1 MCDENRKLC
10 KELAPEDVRRGQ
22 FVSVL
27 YIIDETVPFS
37 VDADS
42 PWRSKEPLRYKLLP
56 WQGVRPMRVID
67 VCLPFVLVKQADG
80 FHQTLDVRQSRLA
93 HVSERFGRL
102 AFKRAKADEKRR
114 KSGDDDDD

>member
-1 MCDENRKLC
+1 MCDENRKLS

-37 VDADS
+37 FDADS
-42 PWRSKEPLRYKLLP
+42 PWRRNEPLRYKLLP

-67 VCLPFVLVKQADG
+67 VCLPYVLVKQADG
-80 FHQTLDVRQSRLA
+80 FHQTLDVRQQRLA
-93 HVSERFGRL
+93 RVSERFGRL
-102 AFKRAKADEKRR
+102 AFKRAKADERKRN
-114 KSGDDDDD
+114 DDDDD